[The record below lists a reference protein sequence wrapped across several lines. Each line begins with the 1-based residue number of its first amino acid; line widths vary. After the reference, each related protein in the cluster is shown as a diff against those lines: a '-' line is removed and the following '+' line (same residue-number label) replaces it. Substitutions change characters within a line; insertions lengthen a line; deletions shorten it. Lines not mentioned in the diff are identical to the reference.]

1 MASINPTVGSVA
13 NVQGLDVG
21 ETQLFGEW
29 YFDQWDAGPED
40 CHRSTF
46 VEEDMAEMEV
56 APQIII
62 KQDGQVVTNTT
73 RNAIVGQQLNL
84 TGEVRSGSGAI
95 TNQQWSIPGNRIAN
109 YIANEVNGAVTPL
122 TNLNTASISYYWV
135 DGGDG
140 RQVTYTATVRGKPYT
155 GRATFNV
162 KRPTV
167 NVTTSTGTVRVRTVS
182 FSERIYELVYAS
194 TTAPGIRFTRTN
206 LTIPSGFMGDTYW
219 VQLVNASRTRRRN
232 DGTNEVF
239 QETGLD
245 NRFPYA
251 SGDPNATETTDS
263 PGLPLTLAYNYAT
276 ANDSFQMW
284 LMFKPSGTNSI
295 YVPLRKVN
303 WSWSGSAERP
313 GTLNWTLVPGSAG
326 NTPNP
331 PSVDSTEH
339 PQWSS
344 RVTG

>member
-1 MASINPTVGSVA
+1 MWWRVADFTKASVNPTVGSVA

-109 YIANEVNGAVTPL
+109 YIANEINGAVTPL

-194 TTAPGIRFTRTN
+194 TTAPG
-206 LTIPSGFMGDTYW
+206 
-219 VQLVNASRTRRRN
+219 
-232 DGTNEVF
+232 
-239 QETGLD
+239 
-245 NRFPYA
+245 
-251 SGDPNATETTDS
+251 
-263 PGLPLTLAYNYAT
+263 
-276 ANDSFQMW
+276 
-284 LMFKPSGTNSI
+284 
-295 YVPLRKVN
+295 
-303 WSWSGSAERP
+303 
-313 GTLNWTLVPGSAG
+313 
-326 NTPNP
+326 
-331 PSVDSTEH
+331 
-339 PQWSS
+339 
-344 RVTG
+344 

>member
-155 GRATFNV
+155 GRSTFNV

-206 LTIPSGFMGDTYW
+206 LTISSGFMGDTYW
-219 VQLVNASRTRRRN
+219 VQLVNASRTKRRDERSVSRN
-232 DGTNEVF
+232 GAG
-239 QETGLD
+239 Q
-245 NRFPYA
+245 
-251 SGDPNATETTDS
+251 
-263 PGLPLTLAYNYAT
+263 
-276 ANDSFQMW
+276 Q
-284 LMFKPSGTNSI
+284 
-295 YVPLRKVN
+295 VPLRLWRSKRDGDN
-303 WSWSGSAERP
+303 G
-313 GTLNWTLVPGSAG
+313 LAG
-326 NTPNP
+326 FAP
-331 PSVDSTEH
+331 H
-339 PQWSS
+339 S
-344 RVTG
+344 RIQLRNR